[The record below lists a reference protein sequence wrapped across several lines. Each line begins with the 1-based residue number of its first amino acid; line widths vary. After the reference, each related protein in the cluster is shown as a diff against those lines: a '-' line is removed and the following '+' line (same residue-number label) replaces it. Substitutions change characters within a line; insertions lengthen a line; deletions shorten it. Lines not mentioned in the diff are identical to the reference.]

1 MRRGLLKK
9 WPRAARLAGD
19 SSLGCWALVRREPL
33 SGRGERLVPGRLP
46 EASVPRRRV
55 PRVRSI
61 RSTVNTRQ
69 ESSHP
74 RRIACTLRRLM
85 SVQRSTARVLC
96 PSSPPG
102 PPPPHACPRA
112 RRSPKVEPWAVLIT
126 RHLTTPARR
135 RALYPSGLRLPS
147 VLVPAC
153 LWLPP
158 APADSVWRI
167 APKPELSGG
176 DLCIQACSDD
186 PQVAVHAIRNL
197 SRIAFGRAS
206 LRWSQLGFGRTSS
219 TSTTQVTPRNLF
231 GFKDGTANVKAEQ
244 KNLLTEQVWVASSDQ
259 PAW

>member
-19 SSLGCWALVRREPL
+19 SSLGWWGGGRREPL
-33 SGRGERLVPGRLP
+33 SVRWERLLPCRLP

-85 SVQRSTARVLC
+85 LVFAPVFCGVAAGTARCAL
-96 PSSPPG
+96 SSPR
-102 PPPPHACPRA
+102 PPQLQILPRFQGD
-112 RRSPKVEPWAVLIT
+112 
-126 RHLTTPARR
+126 
-135 RALYPSGLRLPS
+135 AL
-147 VLVPAC
+147 
-153 LWLPP
+153 
-158 APADSVWRI
+158 
-167 APKPELSGG
+167 KPELSGG

-197 SRIAFGRAS
+197 SRI
-206 LRWSQLGFGRTSS
+206 
-219 TSTTQVTPRNLF
+219 
-231 GFKDGTANVKAEQ
+231 
-244 KNLLTEQVWVASSDQ
+244 
-259 PAW
+259 